1 LESTPKFTAQSTAS
15 TSEKSNSNGA
25 AGLNL
30 EARYRVVILGGGIHG
45 VGIAHDLA
53 SRGWKDVLV
62 VEKSIIGSG
71 TSSKSTKLIHG
82 GLRYL
87 QNPRDFPLVAEGL
100 EERALLSILAP
111 DIVKALPF
119 IFPVMKKGGM
129 PRFMIKI
136 GLWLYDTL
144 SHGRSMGRHVWMSP
158 EEALKEAPIL
168 DKKVFKGFYKFFD
181 GQTDDLA
188 LVHRVAKSAT
198 QLGVTISERTK
209 ALSIKHE
216 AIGWN
221 IELQSGEE
229 TKSVTAKYVVNA
241 MGPWAHEIFKASNI
255 RPKVEGINN
264 QGTHLLVRDL
274 GLTTGLFLQSP
285 ADGRIFFVLPWE
297 GLTLIGTTEDD
308 FTGNPDDCRAQP
320 EQIEYL
326 IQRCNQFLSVK
337 LTKNDVIKTFSGM
350 RWLAKDSH
358 SGLSATSRTHLITR
372 HEHGSDLLFTI
383 YGGKLTA
390 YRALA
395 KEIGSAIAK
404 AFGDT
409 TPSKTDQSAMW
420 ATADQMPEELMVP
433 QRFSNE

>member
-1 LESTPKFTAQSTAS
+1 MESKPKAS
-15 TSEKSNSNGA
+15 PQHSETTGQESSSSWA
-25 AGLNL
+25 EGLPL

-87 QNPRDFPLVAEGL
+87 QHPRDFALVAEGL
-100 EERALLSILAP
+100 EERALLATLAP

-144 SHGRSMGRHVWMSP
+144 SHGRSMGKHVWLSP
-158 EEALKEAPIL
+158 DEALKEAPIL
-168 DKKVFKGFYKFFD
+168 DKTVFKGFYKFFD

-188 LVHRVAKSAT
+188 LVRRVAKSAK
-198 QLGVTISERTK
+198 QLGAKIVERTK
-209 ALSIKHE
+209 AESIKHG
-216 AIGWN
+216 ANGWN
-221 IELQSGEE
+221 IELRSGEK
-229 TKSVTAKYVVNA
+229 TKTVTSKYVVNA

-255 RPKVEGINN
+255 EPKVEGINN

-274 GLTTGLFLQSP
+274 GLSTGLFLQSP

-297 GLTLIGTTEDD
+297 GYTLIGTTEDNY
-308 FTGNPDDCRAQP
+308 TGAPDDCTAQP

-326 IQRCNQFLSVK
+326 INRCNQFLSVK
-337 LTKNDVIKTFSGM
+337 LTQKDVIKTFSGM
-350 RWLAKDSH
+350 RWLAKDPH
-358 SGLSATSRTHLITR
+358 SGLSATSRSHLITR
-372 HEHGSDLLFTI
+372 HERGSDLLFTI
-383 YGGKLTA
+383 YGGKMTA

-409 TPSKTDQSAMW
+409 SPSKTNEPVMW
-420 ATADQMPEELMVP
+420 ATGDLMPLELMVP
-433 QRFSNE
+433 QRFSNV